1 MKMTNKIE
9 NKIIE
14 YIKIIYEIHNREIDI
29 TEIRFSNTEF
39 NKYTMYY
46 EYEYMV
52 ENETYTVD
60 DGEIFLDLE
69 KITFFDDVIDWSK
82 NQFCT
87 WKPNKY

>member
-1 MKMTNKIE
+1 MINKIE

-14 YIKIIYEIHNREIDI
+14 HIKNMYKKYNKEIDI

-39 NKYTMYY
+39 NKYTMYF
-46 EYEYMV
+46 EYEYTE

-69 KITFFDDVIDWSK
+69 KIKFFDDVIDWSK

-87 WKPNKY
+87 VKPVKWNE

>member
-14 YIKIIYEIHNREIDI
+14 YIKIIYEKHNREIDI
-29 TEIRFSNTEF
+29 TEIRFSNTE
-39 NKYTMYY
+39 Y

-69 KITFFDDVIDWSK
+69 KIKFFDDVIDWSK
-82 NQFCT
+82 NEKIRKKT
-87 WKPNKY
+87 